1 VAAVVAGVEVRDER
15 EPCGCT
21 TSNVA
26 GVGTDSAGD
35 LYVADTYNY
44 EVDEVP
50 TSSGAVTA
58 SYAYNGDGLEA
69 SPTVSGTL
77 SQFTGGEL
85 AGSGLPVVISDSAN
99 DYVYGP
105 SGTPVEQV
113 ALATST
119 PTYLTYTASDSS
131 WLSTNQA
138 GDETGFWR
146 YDAFGT
152 LALGTPTSPF
162 GYSGQYTDASTGF
175 VNDTAR
181 WYQAQTGGFT
191 TRDPAFAS
199 TDTAYSYAGD
209 DPVNESDPSGQAPAA
224 ILPEGG
230 GGITPQSCETL
241 GPKTPFPY
249 QWAECAYDTLASDA
263 LSPIVDAA
271 VVANLQAESL
281 YFEDWNKTVCYL
293 GTCGFGI
300 GQWTVP
306 GPRYTQL
313 TEFAGTHPSFFGQV
327 QFVDVELTTGY
338 SFVLSNVNQALV
350 GMTSLGA
357 ELATATTVVE
367 EEYEAPT
374 GVNNLTGCHAL
385 NCYSIVP
392 GSDAATSLELRQY
405 FAIEIYDAFAG
416 GHVTLPPEP
425 NETTL
430 ALSLPCLLQ

>member
-1 VAAVVAGVEVRDER
+1 
-15 EPCGCT
+15 
-21 TSNVA
+21 VA

-209 DPVNESDPSGQAPAA
+209 DPVIESDPT
-224 ILPEGG
+224 E
-230 GGITPQSCETL
+230 TCCE
-241 GPKTPFPY
+241 
-249 QWAECAYDTLASDA
+249 
-263 LSPIVDAA
+263 
-271 VVANLQAESL
+271 
-281 YFEDWNKTVCYL
+281 
-293 GTCGFGI
+293 
-300 GQWTVP
+300 
-306 GPRYTQL
+306 
-313 TEFAGTHPSFFGQV
+313 
-327 QFVDVELTTGY
+327 
-338 SFVLSNVNQALV
+338 
-350 GMTSLGA
+350 
-357 ELATATTVVE
+357 
-367 EEYEAPT
+367 
-374 GVNNLTGCHAL
+374 
-385 NCYSIVP
+385 
-392 GSDAATSLELRQY
+392 GSDPECQAAMKVLEGLVIADGGTMKIGVAEASGILYANHWTSPGRY
-405 FAIEIYDAFAG
+405 CW
-416 GHVTLPPEP
+416 HTK
-425 NETTL
+425 
-430 ALSLPCLLQ
+430 